1 MNKKYLVD
9 TNIIIDF
16 FRGSK
21 EAEQFITENCDNIII
36 SVITIAELYA
46 GVRGKK
52 EEEQL
57 KGFLSLFDLLPFNND
72 LAIKSGYLK
81 NQYYKSHNSG
91 LADCMIAATAL
102 AHDMILVTNNFK
114 HFPMVEEK
122 IRLDQQ

>member
-36 SVITIAELYA
+36 SVITISELYT

-72 LAIKSGYLK
+72 LAITSGYLK

-114 HFPMVEEK
+114 HFPIIEEK
-122 IRLDQQ
+122 KRLDQQ